1 VANGS
6 NEKGRA
12 SAATELRAGD
22 RFALTVISLA
32 LDEIDATAVLT
43 GDTELS
49 VRRELSPTSP

>member
-1 VANGS
+1 VHRRLRS
-6 NEKGRA
+6 
-12 SAATELRAGD
+12 SRAGD